1 MVFQE
6 HPLKDLYRLAAW
18 WPYRWLME
26 WLPAGLEVLVNR
38 IAGRAAKVV
47 ARGQAAHLRERLSE
61 AFGAPDDLEGTVSEV
76 FQTHFA
82 NQYVVFSFQKVT
94 RDTLP
99 SYLTIEGFEHLKSAL
114 ELGKGVVV
122 AHPHFALPQLPLHAL
137 GVLGYAVN
145 QVGGGRPNI
154 QFSAIGEK
162 VAGIRESLESRIQA
176 NLHDATGFIRPAL
189 RALGRNEVLFT
200 ASDGTG
206 SGNEM
211 GRRLVSTVL
220 GREMSLPVF
229 AVWAGLKTGATVLPL
244 VTWRDES
251 GSSLYRARFEAP
263 LVLEGSAKD
272 DEALQAGVDQFA
284 GHLSG
289 WLRAHP
295 GDWHFWD
302 KWTTEQGGLLSSDPV
317 GGPDE

>member
-6 HPLKDLYRLAAW
+6 HPLKDLYRIAVW

-26 WLPAGLEVLVNR
+26 ALPAGAEVRANR
-38 IAGRAAKVV
+38 AVGRVAKVV
-47 ARGQAAHLRERLSE
+47 ARGQAAQLRAHLSE
-61 AFGAPDDLEGTVSEV
+61 GVGASENLDRLVSEV

-94 RDTLP
+94 QATIP
-99 SYLTIEGFEHLKSAL
+99 AYLTFEGLEHLQTAL
-114 ELGKGVVV
+114 AQGKGVVV

-137 GVLGYAVN
+137 GVLGHAVN
-145 QVGGGRPNI
+145 QIGGGRPNV

-162 VAGIRESLESRIQA
+162 VAGIRESLESRIRA

-189 RALGRNEVLFT
+189 RALGRNEILFT

-211 GRRLVSTVL
+211 GRRFVSNVL
-220 GREMSLPVF
+220 GRPMSLPVF

-244 VTWRDES
+244 VTWRDET
-251 GSSLYRARFEAP
+251 GPSLYRARFEAP
-263 LVLEGSAKD
+263 LKLQGSAKD
-272 DEALQAGVDQFA
+272 DAALQAGVDQFA
-284 GHLSG
+284 GHFSR

-302 KWTTEQGGLLSSDPV
+302 KWTTEQGGLLSSYPA
-317 GGPDE
+317 GGSHG